1 MNDDSVKGNKWK
13 QLTGKIKD
21 KWGKKRTDN
30 DLGKAGSNKESA
42 ARQAAGAAPR
52 SDQGRGRG

>member
-1 MNDDSVKGNKWK
+1 MNDDSVKGNK
-13 QLTGKIKD
+13 QLSGKIKD

-30 DLGKAGSNKESA
+30 DHGKAGSHKESP
-42 ARQAAGAAPR
+42 ARQATGAAPR

>member
-13 QLTGKIKD
+13 QLSGKIKD

-42 ARQAAGAAPR
+42 ARQATGAAPR
-52 SDQGRGRG
+52 PDQGRGRG